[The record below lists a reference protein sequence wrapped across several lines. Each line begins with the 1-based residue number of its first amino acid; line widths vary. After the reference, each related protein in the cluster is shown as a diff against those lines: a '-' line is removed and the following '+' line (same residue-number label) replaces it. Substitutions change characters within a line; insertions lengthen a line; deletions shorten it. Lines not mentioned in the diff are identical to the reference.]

1 MTLWGSRG
9 KNNFYFRFL
18 RMVLPYFYF
27 RSEID
32 VIVMFLDPNFLRDAG
47 ILAIKA
53 EIGIY
58 MSAWIFRTFWPKMA
72 V

>member
-1 MTLWGSRG
+1 
-9 KNNFYFRFL
+9 
-18 RMVLPYFYF
+18 MVLPYFYF